1 MLSRL
6 QLERI
11 DPADEARK
19 LGRQGVLELRL
30 QALVLFQ
37 SLGDHH
43 ELGEEVVRCI
53 VDLVS
58 RLACHWWMAPAR
70 GCYVL
75 LRGAGLMGLDV
86 PRSASQALSV

>member
-53 VDLVS
+53 VI
-58 RLACHWWMAPAR
+58 
-70 GCYVL
+70 
-75 LRGAGLMGLDV
+75 
-86 PRSASQALSV
+86 